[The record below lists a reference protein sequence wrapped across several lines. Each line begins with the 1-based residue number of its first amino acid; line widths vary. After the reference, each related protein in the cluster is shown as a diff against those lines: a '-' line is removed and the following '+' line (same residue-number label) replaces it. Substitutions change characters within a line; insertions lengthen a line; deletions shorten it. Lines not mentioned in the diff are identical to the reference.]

1 MRTIGWFLPAIGFLA
16 VLAGLAAAAP
26 ATQYTLRYK
35 FHPGE
40 TLRWEVTHE
49 SNIEATVSGT
59 SQSAD
64 SQTTSVK
71 VWRVKEVRPDGAAVF
86 QYSVESVRMKQ
97 KLTGRMEVHYDSNV
111 NKKPPLGFDMV
122 AKSIGVP
129 LVNITLDNR
138 GKIVRR
144 EHLLERQHGEEGDVT
159 LPLPEQPVAL
169 GASWTI
175 PQEIEVAMDQGGI
188 KRIKTRQVFTLE
200 AVQEGIAAIRVE
212 QQILSPIDDPSV
224 EAKLIQRESTG
235 TIRFAIDP
243 GRVIGQAIEV
253 DRRVLGFRGPAS
265 ALHCRVVFNEKFLSA
280 ENVAVAEPAVPAP
293 GAAETAS
300 AAAEIKIGSADAA
313 PDASRTA
320 RRPSLLAPEPAPP
333 ATPEPTPAETGKH

>member
-253 DRRVLGFRGPAS
+253 DRRVLGFRGPAGP
-265 ALHCRVVFNEKFLSA
+265 CT
-280 ENVAVAEPAVPAP
+280 
-293 GAAETAS
+293 AASCLTRS
-300 AAAEIKIGSADAA
+300 SCL
-313 PDASRTA
+313 PRTW
-320 RRPSLLAPEPAPP
+320 P
-333 ATPEPTPAETGKH
+333 